1 MRTVTD
7 GGLLGAGRA
16 VCDSHKPR
24 MMVSDCTSFPMEKLK
39 PPRNVARQSLRCLR
53 MTSVL
58 VEQEVPE
65 EISESPSLGRS
76 LSLHKLSVLQTQNND
91 EQGGL
96 MNVEKEAVQVPLRR
110 ARRGWVRPNT

>member
-39 PPRNVARQSLRCLR
+39 PRCEAEPEVLGDDV
-53 MTSVL
+53 TVL
-58 VEQEVPE
+58 VEQELPE
-65 EISESPSLGRS
+65 EISESPSLGRP

-96 MNVEKEAVQVPLRR
+96 MNVEKEALQVPLRR